1 MTVAAFGPF
10 FSLRKKFVA
19 GVLFRKPSAG
29 WRAEKFAGTV
39 VPDRLLY
46 KKYTKKEFLTII
58 MLQKSK
64 KEEMI
69 KELEGAIKGS
79 ESLVFVNFH
88 GLKVNDETVLRR
100 DLRSGGVNYKVSRKT
115 LLARALKG
123 KAEGVVPELAGEVA
137 IAYSKDAIAPAR
149 EIYNFQ
155 KTHKGILNI
164 LGGIFEG
171 KFVGADRMMEL
182 AIIPARE
189 VLLSKLAFL
198 LKSPMARLAIA
209 LSEVVKKKA

>member
-1 MTVAAFGPF
+1 
-10 FSLRKKFVA
+10 
-19 GVLFRKPSAG
+19 
-29 WRAEKFAGTV
+29 
-39 VPDRLLY
+39 
-46 KKYTKKEFLTII
+46 

-69 KELEGAIKGS
+69 KEFETAIKES
-79 ESLVFVNFH
+79 KSLVFVNFH

-100 DLRSGGVNYKVSRKT
+100 GLRNEGVGYKVGRKT
-115 LLARALKG
+115 LITRALKG
-123 KAEGVVPELAGEVA
+123 KAEGEIPELSGEVA
-137 IAYSKDAIAPAR
+137 IAYSKDEIASPR

-171 KFVGADRMMEL
+171 KFVGKEMMMEL
-182 AIIPARE
+182 AMIPSRE

-198 LKSPMARLAIA
+198 LKSPIQRLAIA
-209 LSEVVKKKA
+209 VNEVAKKK